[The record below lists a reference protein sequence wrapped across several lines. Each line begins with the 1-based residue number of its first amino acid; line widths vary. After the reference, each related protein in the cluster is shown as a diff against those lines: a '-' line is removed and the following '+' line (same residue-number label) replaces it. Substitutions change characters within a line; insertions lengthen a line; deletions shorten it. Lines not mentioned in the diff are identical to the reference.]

1 MGNLAAVLPG
11 YRRVIN
17 KVVHRYFN
25 TIRLLYPQLVP
36 SLY

>member
-1 MGNLAAVLPG
+1 MGNLAADLPWS
-11 YRRVIN
+11 RRMIN

-25 TIRLLYPQLVP
+25 TIRLLHPQLVP